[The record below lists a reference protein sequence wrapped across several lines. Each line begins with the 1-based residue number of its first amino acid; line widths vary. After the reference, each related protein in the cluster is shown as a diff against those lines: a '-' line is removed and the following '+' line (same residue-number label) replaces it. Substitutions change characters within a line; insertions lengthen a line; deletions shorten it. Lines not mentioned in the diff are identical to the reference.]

1 MRKPMERKT
10 TLLTTMR
17 QVKDLSPSER
27 HIVDF
32 IFENLHDVSNMG
44 IVELG
49 ERTFTSTTTVKRL
62 CRKLGIESYT
72 DFRLQLS
79 AEIASYDPINILKGS
94 QDPVGQYDTISDI
107 ISKVSDQNAK
117 SIIETSTLN
126 NPDVITEVIHL
137 MREAKRIDFY
147 GIGPSNVVAQ
157 DAYIKCM
164 RLGIPSSAIE
174 NPMSMRMNVR
184 AYSQGALALLIS
196 YTGETDSIIEV
207 ARELNAVG
215 TTSVSL
221 TSFSE
226 NRLASLCTY
235 NLFVQSSESWD
246 RLGGMSSR
254 ISTLNLV
261 DVLFTALMNTS
272 YQEYA
277 DIMNRTNIPN
287 RDTPPETDPPTD
299 GEKA

>member
-1 MRKPMERKT
+1 MNNPAKRKAA
-10 TLLTTMR
+10 LLTTMR

-27 HIVDF
+27 HIVEF
-32 IFENLHDVSNMG
+32 IFENLQDVSNMG

-79 AEIASYDPINILKGS
+79 AEIASYDRMNILKGA
-94 QDPVGQYDTISDI
+94 QDPVGQYDTTSDI

-117 SIIETSTLN
+117 SIIETSNLN
-126 NPDVITEVIHL
+126 NPEVISEVIHL
-137 MREAKRIDFY
+137 MRNAKRIDFY
-147 GIGPSNVVAQ
+147 GVGPSNVVAK

-164 RLGIPSSAIE
+164 RLGIPSSAIDD
-174 NPMSMRMNVR
+174 PMSMRMNVR
-184 AYSQGALALLIS
+184 AYPEDALAFLIS
-196 YTGETDSIIEV
+196 YTGETDSVISV
-207 ARELNAVG
+207 AKELNTLG
-215 TTSVSL
+215 ITSVSL

-226 NRLASLCTY
+226 NRLVSLCTH
-235 NLFVQSSESWD
+235 NLYVQSSESWD

-272 YQEYA
+272 YQEYLE
-277 DIMNRTNIPN
+277 IMNNTNIPN
-287 RDTPPETDPPTD
+287 AETL
-299 GEKA
+299 

>member
-1 MRKPMERKT
+1 MNQTAKRKT
-10 TLLTTMR
+10 SLLTTMR

-32 IFENLHDVSNMG
+32 IFENLQDVSNMG

-49 ERTFTSTTTVKRL
+49 DKTFTSTTTVKRL

-79 AEIASYDPINILKGS
+79 AEIASYDRINILQS
-94 QDPVGQYDTISDI
+94 AQNPVGRYDTTADI

-117 SIIETSTLN
+117 SIIETGTLN
-126 NPDVITEVIHL
+126 NPDVIAEVIRL
-137 MREAKRIDFY
+137 MRTATRVDFY
-147 GIGPSNVVAQ
+147 GVGPSNVVAK

-164 RLGIPSSAIE
+164 RLGIPSTAIDD
-174 NPMSMRMNVR
+174 PMSMRMNVR
-184 AYSQGALALLIS
+184 AYPEGALAILIS
-196 YTGETDSIIEV
+196 YTGETDSIIGV
-207 ARELNAVG
+207 AKELNAMHI
-215 TTSVSL
+215 TSVSL

-226 NRLASLCTY
+226 NRLASMCTH
-235 NLFVQSSESWD
+235 NLYVQSSESWD

-261 DVLFTALMNTS
+261 DVLFTALMNS
-272 YQEYA
+272 DYEKYA
-277 DIMNRTNIPN
+277 DIMNHTNIPN
-287 RDTPPETDPPTD
+287 REVPE
-299 GEKA
+299 E

>member
-1 MRKPMERKT
+1 MQNSYKHKT
-10 TLLTTMR
+10 PLLTTMR

-27 HIVDF
+27 HIVEF
-32 IFENLHDVSNMG
+32 IFENLQDVSNMG

-79 AEIASYDPINILKGS
+79 VEIASYDRMNILKGA
-94 QDPVGQYDTISDI
+94 QTPVGQYDTTADI

-117 SIIETSTLN
+117 SIIETGTLN
-126 NPDVITEVIHL
+126 NPDVIAEVIRL
-137 MREAKRIDFY
+137 MSTAERVDFY
-147 GIGPSNVVAQ
+147 GVGPSNVVAK

-164 RLGIPSSAIE
+164 RLGIPSSALDD
-174 NPMSMRMNVR
+174 PMSMRLNVR
-184 AYSQGALALLIS
+184 AYPKGALAILIS
-196 YTGETDSIIEV
+196 YTGETDSIIDV
-207 ARELNAVG
+207 ARELNAIGV
-215 TTSVSL
+215 TSVSL

-226 NRLASLCTY
+226 NRLAAMCTH
-235 NLFVQSSESWD
+235 NLYVQSSESWD

-261 DVLFTALMNTS
+261 DVLFTALMNTD
-272 YQEYA
+272 YEKYA
-277 DIMNRTNIPN
+277 NIMNYTNIPN
-287 RDTPPETDPPTD
+287 RDMD
-299 GEKA
+299 